1 MVVRNEW
8 RKRASGGGIRLACDE
23 RTGLVRSV
31 AIMQVR
37 TLTDHPSAHFDGSFI
52 HSTIHLCL
60 FPQMNP
66 MRRRTMPSK
75 NAEIALLPGIW
86 PQYGMLGT
94 AEINYSTWKSDLTIL
109 TGLSIPYWGH
119 IPGKIAISAFLGG
132 IMCLLIGCDSSES
145 IPFSRLLFVSPCFN
159 FVHVLFNFQNIWL
172 WMSAGGNCDD
182 CGSVGNHDLFSS
194 FRPGL
199 S

>member
-66 MRRRTMPSK
+66 IRRRTMPSK

-109 TGLSIPYWGH
+109 TWAFHPILGPYSWQDCDFCILGRDNVSSDRLRLFGIH
-119 IPGKIAISAFLGG
+119 SFFPTIVCISMF
-132 IMCLLIGCDSSES
+132 
-145 IPFSRLLFVSPCFN
+145 
-159 FVHVLFNFQNIWL
+159 
-172 WMSAGGNCDD
+172 
-182 CGSVGNHDLFSS
+182 
-194 FRPGL
+194 
-199 S
+199 